1 MTLICFP
8 LLTASNASF
17 ACVMGYVTVM
27 RGFKSTTPR
36 FSISIAEG
44 KHDAVYRVIPIISFH
59 LLLQCEGSPLT
70 SSSLFVTA
78 MFGNTEVWTWFSP
91 TCRTAYQL
99 STSKLGGG
107 DVQVPPC
114 LAKAT
119 PRSIQ
124 SSAPL
129 ASTTRS
135 TPSSSSRP
143 NSFTHP

>member
-17 ACVMGYVTVM
+17 AFVMGYVTVM

-36 FSISIAEG
+36 FSMSIAEG
-44 KHDAVYRVIPIISFH
+44 KHDAVYRVIPIISLVR
-59 LLLQCEGSPLT
+59 LLGDVPLT

-78 MFGNTEVWTWFSP
+78 IFGNTEVWTWFSP
-91 TCRTAYQL
+91 TCRTTYQL
-99 STSKLGGG
+99 STSKPGGG

-129 ASTTRS
+129 ASTTLS

-143 NSFTHP
+143 NSFTQP